1 MHIFT
6 QNVPIFED
14 KNFMNHLKFSKKLY
28 HLPTFIVWH
37 NMNVKKV
44 WGITYLPYLNLPE
57 IYRKWL
63 IRIHDLLVN
72 ELGEV
77 FLPIVEHLIIA
88 SPNSANKETERNLR
102 IKKSWKLQTH
112 VALTVHTFRPFPAH
126 LATKNPLLRCKI
138 F

>member
-1 MHIFT
+1 
-6 QNVPIFED
+6 
-14 KNFMNHLKFSKKLY
+14 
-28 HLPTFIVWH
+28 
-37 NMNVKKV
+37 MNVKKV

-88 SPNSANKETERNLR
+88 SPNSANKET
-102 IKKSWKLQTH
+102 KKSEDQKILKAANTCCVDGTH
-112 VALTVHTFRPFPAH
+112 F
-126 LATKNPLLRCKI
+126 
-138 F
+138 